1 MCLFRRLKLD
11 LKDLKCIIL
20 SKILK
25 QKVVFVFG
33 ATEPLV
39 GLPTYLNFIENQ
51 VGVVLPYQGVI

>member
-1 MCLFRRLKLD
+1 MYHFIQKF
-11 LKDLKCIIL
+11 KTK
-20 SKILK
+20 
-25 QKVVFVFG
+25 KVVFVFG